1 MESGAHG
8 VKRNKPDTERQTS
21 HIFLLHVE
29 TKENRTNTTTLDL
42 EAEDNQWGDYQGVRR
57 RRGEK
62 GDGEGGDNQSTDRDA
77 VKKPYICTNNTF

>member
-1 MESGAHG
+1 MLREISQTQKDKHHTFFSCMQ
-8 VKRNKPDTERQTS
+8 KEKKTEQ
-21 HIFLLHVE
+21 
-29 TKENRTNTTTLDL
+29 TTTLDL

-77 VKKPYICTNNTF
+77 MKKPYICTDNTF